1 MAGHRLF
8 FPFPD
13 TPTLIWIKEKEGIF
27 CTRTPRRVL
36 QSVDIAPVAKNL
48 TMTKAILPPAAKR
61 PVQAPQ
67 AV

>member
-8 FPFPD
+8 FPFRD

-27 CTRTPRRVL
+27 CTGAPRHAL

-48 TMTKAILPPAAKR
+48 TMPKAILPPAAKPR
-61 PVQAPQ
+61 SAGAP
-67 AV
+67 